1 MGLPFTAS
9 QIDQL
14 KLAHYLCVLI
24 FYILSL
30 DDESKD
36 AVGSAAGVVDF
47 MWRHHLIFESLPE
60 IFESVFSI
68 LTLKSENIFNN
79 HLISN
84 SIDTELKPRDSLKSF
99 FAWYFVSFWV

>member
-9 QIDQL
+9 QINQL

-47 MWRHHLIFESLPE
+47 M
-60 IFESVFSI
+60 
-68 LTLKSENIFNN
+68 
-79 HLISN
+79 
-84 SIDTELKPRDSLKSF
+84 
-99 FAWYFVSFWV
+99 